1 MKKLYLLTLAAV
13 AFLATPVATFAQF
26 ALEGVWTSVCSVG
39 AVDEADQGLYQVTGA
54 QLFFGASKV
63 GSIIARYNI
72 VNTSNS
78 SGTQQPAWNTFELGY
93 TDTGAGSITAFL
105 YEVDPCTGAQETICT
120 FTPPNSAAG
129 GSCATCQFPNNTFD
143 FESNLYFI
151 ALVLNRTS
159 STASD
164 VRANTL
170 RLYALP

>member
-105 YEVDPCTGAQETICT
+105 YEVDPCTGAQETICS
-120 FTPPNSAAG
+120 FTPGNTVAG
-129 GSCATCQFPNNTFD
+129 GACATCSFQTTR
-143 FESNLYFI
+143 STLK
-151 ALVLNRTS
+151 AS
-159 STASD
+159 STLS
-164 VRANTL
+164 L
-170 RLYALP
+170 WS